1 MPPLPNPVGTAE
13 VNVQRGQP
21 VRRLLTAIA
30 AAAAAVAL
38 LSAPAGAVQGGTP
51 DGNGHPNVGLSVF
64 YFHHIPLWRCSGTMV
79 APTIYLTAGHCTGID
94 TDLGVAPDHA
104 EVWFSPGPIQR
115 GNYPGGGAS
124 CVGYT
129 GYPCQGDV
137 GGTPH
142 PHPGW
147 NGVLTI
153 PNTHDMGVVVLD
165 SAPNHGLSQ
174 IAPAGYLDRL
184 ATARGQQNVNFTLVG
199 YGVQFERPN
208 LEVALRQ
215 RFVGTNQLQ
224 DLTSHLA
231 GGYNLMMTDSPGNG
245 TGGGGQCF
253 GDSGGPVFHTDDAGH
268 TWLVAVIS
276 FGAKYCHGRSGA
288 FRLDNTQAR
297 DFLSGF
303 GVPLT

>member
-1 MPPLPNPVGTAE
+1 MG
-13 VNVQRGQP
+13 
-21 VRRLLTAIA
+21 RLLTAIA

-64 YFHHIPLWRCSGTMV
+64 YYHHVPLWRCSGTMV
-79 APTIYLTAGHCTGID
+79 AANVYVTAGHCTGID
-94 TDLGVAPDHA
+94 PALGIAPDHA
-104 EVWFSPGPIQR
+104 EVWFSPGPIPR
-115 GNYPGGGAS
+115 GNYPGGGIS
-124 CVGYT
+124 CVGFT
-129 GYPCQGDV
+129 GYPCAGDV

-147 NGVLTI
+147 NGFLTV

-165 SAPNHGLSQ
+165 SAPNKGLSRV
-174 IAPAGYLDRL
+174 APNGYLDGL
-184 ATARGQQNVNFTLVG
+184 ATQRGQQDVNFTVVG

-208 LEVALRQ
+208 LEIAVRQ

-224 DLTSHLA
+224 NLGSHIA
-231 GGYNLMMTDSPGNG
+231 GGYNLMMTDSNGNG
-245 TGGGGQCF
+245 TGGGGTCF
-253 GDSGGPVFHTDDAGH
+253 GDSGGPIFHTDGAGN

-276 FGAKYCHGRSGA
+276 FGTKYCKGMSGA

-297 DFLSGF
+297 TFLSGF
-303 GVPLT
+303 DVPLN